1 LFRLRLV
8 QAASESQ
15 QAPNALSPH
24 EHATHCAASRAKADG
39 RLRSGR
45 TGDPARSAEHRLND
59 QIVTWTGELKDDW
72 VKKAKPHT
80 IGVMEFDGLLFD
92 GWGNVLGG

>member
-1 LFRLRLV
+1 MSTQPTVPPHALR
-8 QAASESQ
+8 
-15 QAPNALSPH
+15 PM
-24 EHATHCAASRAKADG
+24 DDF
-39 RLRSGR
+39 
-45 TGDPARSAEHRLND
+45 DPTEPAILHDRLND

-80 IGVMEFDGLLFD
+80 IGVIEFDGLLFD